1 MREKTSRELK
11 GSKAEVGEAEEKKE
25 VERNSRLENQNRK
38 ISEIRGKE
46 ENFFR
51 LLLRKNSHT
60 VRCRDVD

>member
-1 MREKTSRELK
+1 MRGKTSRELK

-25 VERNSRLENQNRK
+25 VERNSRIGNRNEK

-51 LLLRKNSHT
+51 LLLCENSRK
-60 VRCRDVD
+60 VLCRDED